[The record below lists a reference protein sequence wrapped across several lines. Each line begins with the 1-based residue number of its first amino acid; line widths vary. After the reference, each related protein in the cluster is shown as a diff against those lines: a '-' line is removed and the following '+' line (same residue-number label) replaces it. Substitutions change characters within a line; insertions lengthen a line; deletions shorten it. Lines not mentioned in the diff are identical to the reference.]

1 MTMAETTIEK
11 KPWWVSEDERHGLE
25 NVPQHNL
32 AENVVAGIPD
42 LKKYEGG
49 SVIAE
54 YGIKDG
60 LIVYH
65 FYKKDRREVFLE
77 AHRQMDAERDP
88 SKNKEIARNAN
99 AALNTMPWWDDTE
112 ENSGKLSSRRSS
124 SQHTRSTTIKRWTVG
139 LSFFRNLK
147 LRYPQTTTSSWSPS
161 SVSFYGLQ
169 AKRRP
174 ALAGRST

>member
-1 MTMAETTIEK
+1 MAETTIEK

-112 ENSGKLSSRRSS
+112 GKLREAFLETFKFSAHKINYYQEVDSWSVVLPEP
-124 SQHTRSTTIKRWTVG
+124 QTPVPPNDDKLLEPIKRLV
-139 LSFFRNLK
+139 
-147 LRYPQTTTSSWSPS
+147 LRVT
-161 SVSFYGLQ
+161 G
-169 AKRRP
+169 
-174 ALAGRST
+174 